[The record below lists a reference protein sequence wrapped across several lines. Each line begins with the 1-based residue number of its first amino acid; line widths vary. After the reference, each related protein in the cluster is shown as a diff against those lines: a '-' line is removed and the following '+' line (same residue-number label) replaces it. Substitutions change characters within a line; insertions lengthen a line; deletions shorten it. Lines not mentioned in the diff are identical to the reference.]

1 MNIGNITNQFS
12 PPKPQCPL
20 ASQSRPPA
28 ARLGLDVPVPLLDIR
43 HPCLFAPIIKV
54 LAPRFSPQPQEIRF
68 LPTHS
73 VRHHL
78 DSFEPVPL
86 LLIPLLLILSK
97 LLPIAQKEMLSLF
110 PVVPYPLLD

>member
-1 MNIGNITNQFS
+1 MNIGNIANQFA

-28 ARLGLDVPVPLLDIR
+28 ARLSLDVPVPLLNIR
-43 HPCLFAPIIKV
+43 HPCLFAAIIKV
-54 LAPRFSPQPQEIRF
+54 LAPRFSPKPQEIRF
-68 LPTHS
+68 LPTCS

-78 DSFEPVPL
+78 DSFEPVSL

-97 LLPIAQKEMLSLF
+97 LLPIAQKEMLSLL
-110 PVVPYPLLD
+110 PVFPYPLLD

>member
-1 MNIGNITNQFS
+1 MNIGNITNQFA

-28 ARLGLDVPVPLLDIR
+28 ARLGLDIPIALLDIR
-43 HPCLFAPIIKV
+43 HPRLFATIIKV

-97 LLPIAQKEMLSLF
+97 LLPIAQEEMLSLS

>member
-1 MNIGNITNQFS
+1 MNIGNITNQFA

-20 ASQSRPPA
+20 ASQSRPPT
-28 ARLGLDVPVPLLDIR
+28 ARLGLDIPIALLDIR
-43 HPCLFAPIIKV
+43 YPCLFAPIIEM
-54 LAPRFSPQPQEIRF
+54 LAPRLSPQSQEVCL
-68 LPTHS
+68 LPAHS

-97 LLPIAQKEMLSLF
+97 LLPIAQKEMLSPF

>member
-1 MNIGNITNQFS
+1 MNVGNIANQFA
-12 PPKPQCPL
+12 PPKPQRPL
-20 ASQSRPPA
+20 TSQSRPPA
-28 ARLGLDVPVPLLDIR
+28 ARLGLDIPIALLNIWNPR
-43 HPCLFAPIIKV
+43 LFTPIIKV
-54 LAPRFSPQPQEIRF
+54 FAPCFSPQPQEIRF
-68 LPTHS
+68 LPAHS

-97 LLPIAQKEMLSLF
+97 LLPIAQEEMLSLL